1 MDEQRWIESIL
12 AGDTKCFSCLV
23 AKYQQ
28 MAFSIAYR
36 VLENR
41 EEAEEVVQDAFVKMY
56 RALPSFQFGSKFSTW
71 FYKIVYNTAITA
83 HRKQVLFSGYDEA
96 APADLTSNE
105 IDNAIY
111 ILERADRKELIA
123 RVMKKLPSEDAL
135 LLTLYYLEECS
146 VDDIRQ
152 ITDLTLSNIKTKL
165 FRGRKRFYEVMLQ
178 MIKNETADIV

>member
-1 MDEQRWIESIL
+1 MDEQKWIESIL

-23 AKYQQ
+23 TKYQQ

-36 VLENR
+36 ILENR

-56 RALPSFQFGSKFSTW
+56 QALPSFLFGSKFSTW

-83 HRKQVLFSGYDEA
+83 HRKQALFSGYDEA
-96 APADLTSNE
+96 TPVDLTDGE
-105 IDNAIY
+105 IDNAFSV
-111 ILERADRKELIA
+111 LEREDRREVIA
-123 RVMKKLPSEDAL
+123 RVLKKLSPDDAL

-152 ITDLTLSNIKTKL
+152 ITDLTPSNIKIKL
-165 FRGRKRFYEVMLQ
+165 FRGRKRFYEVMQ
-178 MIKNETADIV
+178 HMIKNETVDML